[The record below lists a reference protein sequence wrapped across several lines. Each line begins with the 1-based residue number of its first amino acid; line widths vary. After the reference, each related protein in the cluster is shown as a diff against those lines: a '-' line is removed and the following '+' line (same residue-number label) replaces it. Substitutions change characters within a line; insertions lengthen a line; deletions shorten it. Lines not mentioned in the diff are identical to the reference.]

1 MCMGVQ
7 AQWYPIWWFLNDEQ
21 YLLDVPINTCS
32 SHSGTMSCSTEE
44 STAEETLAFILEVH
58 VILGY
63 SGPFSVL

>member
-44 STAEETLAFILEVH
+44 STAEETLAFIL
-58 VILGY
+58 
-63 SGPFSVL
+63 